1 MPLELINE
9 FHDPYD
15 MDLLKKSCHIMPFRM
30 ANLRIPNNGVMTGMT
45 ITRLSCFDRGTDAEA
60 NSIGFSPDST
70 CQQNSEAFHH
80 CQCLDPLVSTWFTCT
95 VFVLTSVF
103 RPQHLDSIFRIL

>member
-1 MPLELINE
+1 
-9 FHDPYD
+9 
-15 MDLLKKSCHIMPFRM
+15 MPFRM
-30 ANLRIPNNGVMTGMT
+30 ANLRIPNNGVMT
-45 ITRLSCFDRGTDAEA
+45 ITHLSCFDRGTDAEA